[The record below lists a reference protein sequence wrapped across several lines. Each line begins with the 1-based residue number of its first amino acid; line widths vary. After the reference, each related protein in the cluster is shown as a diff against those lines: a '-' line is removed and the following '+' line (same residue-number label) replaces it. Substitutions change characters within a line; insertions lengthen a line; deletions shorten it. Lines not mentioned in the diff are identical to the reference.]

1 MAQTAL
7 QHYGNMQV
15 HNGDPDT
22 GLGLHTNFIN
32 VAPLDFSTGLVGF
45 YGDGPLQVDG
55 SDAPNF
61 WDIELETS
69 SEVFL
74 NIPMSVKN
82 NVFFF
87 NGDINSQVNDQ
98 SFHIN
103 VLDTG
108 IFTGD
113 SDISKVTGFAAATN
127 RGVFT
132 FPVGDQH
139 QLRPLT
145 MESESLSPLAYC
157 AYSFEAPSF
166 PSSITEAFDTDI
178 RVRTIGA
185 VSEREFWIFQSAV
198 PTRVNLPWN
207 SRSALGEI
215 PNATTESII
224 VVGWSKANNR
234 WVALGNTAYGGDLDN
249 GFVTSDVFVP
259 NDYAAITFGTVPL
272 PTDTFAVNNPTL
284 GNYFVSP
291 NGDGINDF
299 LVIDNL
305 EESPNNLVLIYNRLG
320 QKVFEQRNY
329 TNEFRGMSNTGKLY
343 ISQDIGL
350 PEGIYY
356 YLAYLYDLGLEYTG
370 FMFLDR

>member
-1 MAQTAL
+1 
-7 QHYGNMQV
+7 MQV
-15 HNGDPDT
+15 HNGDPNT

-32 VAPLDFSTGLVGF
+32 NAPLDLSNGLVGF
-45 YGDGPLQVDG
+45 YGDGPIQVTG
-55 SDAPNF
+55 SESPNL
-61 WDIELETS
+61 WDIELNTE

-74 NIPMSVKN
+74 NIPFYAKN

-87 NGDINSQVNDQ
+87 EGDINSQVNDQ
-98 SFHIN
+98 SIYIN

-108 IFTGD
+108 IFTGE
-113 SDISKVTGFAAATN
+113 SDVSKVTGFAAATN
-127 RGVFT
+127 RSVFT
-132 FPVGDQH
+132 FPVGDPG

-145 MESESLSPLAYC
+145 MEPQGISPLAIA
-157 AYSFEAPSF
+157 AYFFESPSF

-178 RVRTIGA
+178 RVRNIGA

-198 PTRVNLPWN
+198 PSRVNLPWN
-207 SRSALGEI
+207 SRSALSEI
-215 PNATTESII
+215 PNATAESII

-234 WVALGNTAYGGDLDN
+234 WVVLGNTAHGGDLDN
-249 GFVTSDVFVP
+249 GFVTSDIFVP

-299 LVIDNL
+299 LVIDHL
-305 EESPNNLVLIYNRLG
+305 EESPNNLVVIYNRLG
-320 QKVFEQRNY
+320 QKVFEQPNY
-329 TNEFRGMSNTGKLY
+329 TNQFRGMSNTGKLY
-343 ISQDIGL
+343 LSQDIGL

-356 YLAYLYDLGLEYTG
+356 YLVYLYDLGLEYTG